1 MSRKTNSG
9 IGGGEG
15 RARTDREVRFRHGIA
30 AVRIA
35 GHGHSFSLSIGD
47 VSLDVDRRGAQE
59 IVAAL
64 TYALLATVPAAPTAP
79 PHRKRRRPPRP
90 AKPATR

>member
-1 MSRKTNSG
+1 VSRKINSG

-15 RARTDREVRFRHGIA
+15 RPRTDRETRFRHGIA

-35 GHGHSFSLSIGD
+35 RDGQTFALSIGD
-47 VSLDVDRRGAQE
+47 LSVDIDRRGAQE
-59 IVAAL
+59 VVAAL
-64 TYALLATVPAAPTAP
+64 TYALLVTLPATPAARPQ
-79 PHRKRRRPPRP
+79 RKRRRPPRP